1 MPSSTYALL
10 GEETSEAELALRAKI
25 LNVLRV
31 RLPDVCANEPDD
43 VILHQRWQSRSVIRW
58 LRLVYT
64 IGPDGTQQRIRDYYG
79 NISLVATLFA
89 GVAFSGLLVLHTLS
103 SSFQL
108 LGFSYVLAYVSII
121 LNMGSC
127 LDAILIANGVVV
139 LVTVNELEVFICHSP
154 VLFELP
160 TYLLIGGNATLQLL
174 TLLIIWLYVSVP
186 AFIVVVAI
194 ALATDAL
201 IIIRFL
207 KEGDLIKRITDEA
220 IDGVAKNQDDEVA
233 A

>member
-108 LGFSYVLAYVSII
+108 RGFSYLLSYVSIT
-121 LNMGSC
+121 LCMGSC
-127 LDAILIANGVVV
+127 LDAVLIANGVTM

-154 VLFELP
+154 ALLELP
-160 TYLLIGGNATLQLL
+160 TYMLIGGNATLQLL
-174 TLLIIWLYVSVP
+174 TLIIIWLYVSVP
-186 AFIVVVAI
+186 VFIVVVAF
-194 ALATDAL
+194 ALWTDSLIWNRFWTEAAL
-201 IIIRFL
+201 SKIM
-207 KEGDLIKRITDEA
+207 TDEA
-220 IDGVAKNQDDEVA
+220 IDGVAKNLDDEVA